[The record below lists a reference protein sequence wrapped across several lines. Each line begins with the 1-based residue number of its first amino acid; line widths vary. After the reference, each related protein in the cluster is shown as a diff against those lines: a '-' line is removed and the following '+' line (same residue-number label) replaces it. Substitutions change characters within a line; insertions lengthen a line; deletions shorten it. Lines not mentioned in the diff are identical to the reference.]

1 MVVSSRDDAYVPDPS
16 PDFVAFRA
24 IDPKFERD
32 VLLVSHGIYNPN
44 AALAYPTCTPQIIDA
59 IHPDCCHD
67 FWRRMGDVLS
77 EAAPRG
83 WEYDKDWAEVNE
95 QNPSVVLNP
104 DGTADTL
111 YCRLYQDPP
120 EVSRPNCYPHGPTLD
135 VLARHRM
142 VIYSH
147 EDMDVPTS
155 KGGINQ
161 VLAAYL
167 DIGGM
172 IWLNDRVPFMLGT
185 ALGGGARVIDF
196 TNDPDFNGRF
206 PTQYF
211 DVEGLFFPAWRN
223 GLKIKATEVESND
236 EFIGAYMESGVSGM
250 PDTLHIDKE
259 RLDSSYVRIFRQA
272 LASQSPPKYIN
283 GIPGVPFVLRGSNS
297 RTVYR
302 FNSWRPELNNAQGA
316 VVMSRFVGPNRS
328 NPKFKTAWF
337 GCPLYFLRED
347 DAANLIRGMVNWFLV
362 QPLEVL

>member
-1 MVVSSRDDAYVPDPS
+1 
-16 PDFVAFRA
+16 
-24 IDPKFERD
+24 
-32 VLLVSHGIYNPN
+32 
-44 AALAYPTCTPQIIDA
+44 
-59 IHPDCCHD
+59 
-67 FWRRMGDVLS
+67 
-77 EAAPRG
+77 
-83 WEYDKDWAEVNE
+83 
-95 QNPSVVLNP
+95 
-104 DGTADTL
+104 
-111 YCRLYQDPP
+111 
-120 EVSRPNCYPHGPTLD
+120 
-135 VLARHRM
+135 M